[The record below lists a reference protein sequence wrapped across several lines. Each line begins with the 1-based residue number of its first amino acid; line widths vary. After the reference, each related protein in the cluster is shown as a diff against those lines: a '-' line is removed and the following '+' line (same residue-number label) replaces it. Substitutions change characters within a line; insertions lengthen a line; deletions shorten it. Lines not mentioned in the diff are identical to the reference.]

1 MTFPKFATAQ
11 EVRKFLKGK
20 GFEKV
25 KVRWGDNP
33 FGGEGRFWVSP
44 TDIPEGVACVY
55 SGGSNTPERT
65 FSSDKGVTAGASSSP
80 SLIHACDLVHKW
92 ICLAPNRI
100 AYGDSHKPVPKT
112 P

>member
-1 MTFPKFATAQ
+1 MTKFASVQ

-33 FGGEGRFWVSP
+33 FGGEGRFWVTP

-65 FSSDKGVTAGASSSP
+65 FSSDKGVTAKRFNTMREVLDDTNAS
-80 SLIHACDLVHKW
+80 VQ
-92 ICLAPNRI
+92 
-100 AYGDSHKPVPKT
+100 G
-112 P
+112 